1 MAKRTKRKT
10 KRKTKVQGVQIDMI
24 SEDFISTMTSME
36 KINLILEGVKQGNI
50 VILERGLTPEEETKL
65 IEITMTE
72 IAPDDFVGI
81 EIESYPSRQK
91 FSLLGR
97 LLGKKAIETRLTVV
111 GPADQLRTLRR
122 DHDLISAL
130 VSVRSQG

>member
-1 MAKRTKRKT
+1 MAKGT

>member
-1 MAKRTKRKT
+1 MVKKT

-36 KINLILEGVKQGNI
+36 KINLILEGVRKGNI

-65 IEITMTE
+65 IETTMAE
-72 IAPDDFVGI
+72 IAPDNFIGI

-91 FSLLGR
+91 SSLLDR
-97 LLGKKAIETRLTVV
+97 LLGKKVIETRLTVV
-111 GPADQLRTLRR
+111 GPADQLKTLKR
-122 DHDLISAL
+122 DHGFISAM
-130 VSVRSQG
+130 VSVRS

>member
-1 MAKRTKRKT
+1 MAKKT

-24 SEDFISTMTSME
+24 SEDFTSAMTSME
-36 KINLILEGVKQGNI
+36 KINLILEGVRQGNI

-72 IAPDDFVGI
+72 ISPDNFVGI

-91 FSLLGR
+91 SSFLDR
-97 LLGKKAIETRLTVV
+97 LLGKKIIETRLTVV
-111 GPADQLRTLRR
+111 GPADQLKTLRR
-122 DHDLISAL
+122 DHGFISAM
-130 VSVRSQG
+130 VSVRSQR